1 MMTVWE
7 ADMDRGKLNVMLV
20 VGEGDVT
27 NTASEHGSTMSIV
40 NEVVVDTEVALVAV
54 KTIVC
59 VPWSS

>member
-1 MMTVWE
+1 MLTVWE
-7 ADMDRGKLNVMLV
+7 ADMDSGKLKAMLV

-27 NTASEHGSTMSIV
+27 NTASEHGSMMSIV
-40 NEVVVDTEVALVAV
+40 NEVVVDTEVEPEAV